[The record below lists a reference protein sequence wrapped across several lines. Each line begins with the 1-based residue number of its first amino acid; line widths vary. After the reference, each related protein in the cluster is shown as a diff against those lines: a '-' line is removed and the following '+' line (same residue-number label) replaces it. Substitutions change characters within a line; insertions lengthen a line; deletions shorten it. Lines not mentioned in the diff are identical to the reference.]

1 MAESLLSLY
10 KQNAWSSLHQR
21 RTKNHLHWILQ
32 VLGCGFAF
40 AGMWILYEARGIR
53 IRSIHAKLGFASNI
67 LIIIGVINGSSALW
81 ARELGRWVK
90 PVYSK
95 LFHNLT
101 GSLCFVLGMSSLIYG
116 FQLRPFRSNA
126 GIPMV
131 WAMQTI
137 CAITIV
143 LSMIGAVVSLWSQV
157 QGTFP
162 FLFRWLERSGADSE
176 EEQVPQTKA
185 SAPKQVEA

>member
-10 KQNAWSSLHQR
+10 KQNSWSGLHQR

-32 VLGCGFAF
+32 VLGCAFAF
-40 AGMWILYEARGIR
+40 AGMWILYDARGIR
-53 IRSIHAKLGFASNI
+53 IRSTHAKLGYGSNI

-101 GSLCFVLGMSSLIYG
+101 GSLCFVLGMASLIYG
-116 FQLRPFRSNA
+116 FNMSPFRPNS
-126 GIPMV
+126 GIPLV
-131 WAMQTI
+131 KAMQTM
-137 CAITIV
+137 CALTIV
-143 LSMIGAVVSLWSQV
+143 LSMIGALVSLWSQV
-157 QGTFP
+157 QGALP
-162 FLFRWLERSGADSE
+162 FLFRWTERSGDSDE
-176 EEQVPQTKA
+176 EEVPNKSTAGQQVVA
-185 SAPKQVEA
+185 